1 MGQGIDLARLKNPE
15 HAQALDDLKDQL
27 LIVFLRR
34 LGGKLTLP
42 IVEIDD
48 TGGWLFAFK
57 VDPIAL
63 TFSFTTQKG
72 GDVAPGSVIAGAG
85 PQSGRS

>member
-15 HAQALDDLKDQL
+15 HAKAIDDLKDQL

-34 LGGKLTLP
+34 LGGTITLP
-42 IVEIDD
+42 IIEIDD
-48 TGGWLFAFK
+48 TGGWLFALK
-57 VDPIAL
+57 VDPIHL
-63 TFSFTTQKG
+63 TFTFTTQKG
-72 GDVAPGSVIAGAG
+72 GEFAPGSVIAAAG